1 MIAQAMSNKWT
12 HLPVTVADGGGL
24 LPHMSARLRT
34 EIIDAV
40 FHGSGGAE
48 RLLAWVDKSDE
59 NYGKFLEIW
68 ARGAVRSTNVEL
80 GVSEGVEAMLEKLDR
95 AQNAQLIDSEA
106 TEVAA

>member
-1 MIAQAMSNKWT
+1 MSAKWS
-12 HLPVTVADGGGL
+12 HLPTPVADGGGL

-59 NYGKFLEIW
+59 NYAKFFEVW
-68 ARGAVRSTNVEL
+68 ARGAVRSTNVEV
-80 GVSEGVEAMLEKLDR
+80 GVSDSVENLLEKLDR
-95 AQNAQLIDSEA
+95 ADNAKLIDGEA
-106 TEVAA
+106 TEVEAA